1 MIVGSLTLKDLTKA
15 LISFRIEK
23 YKSLKEGQAMT
34 KAELVSAI
42 AKGAGI
48 TKKQAD
54 NALKAAVS
62 ALSDAIKKGERVAIP
77 GFGIF
82 SVRQR
87 SARKGRNPRTGAEIN
102 IPARKV
108 VAFKP
113 AKELREGVK

>member
-1 MIVGSLTLKDLTKA
+1 
-15 LISFRIEK
+15 
-23 YKSLKEGQAMT
+23 MT

-54 NALKAAVS
+54 AALKAAV
-62 ALSDAIKKGERVAIP
+62 AAVSDALKKGERVAIP

-87 SARKGRNPRTGAEIN
+87 ASRKGRNPRTGAVIE

-108 VAFKP
+108 VVFKP
-113 AKELREGVK
+113 AKDLREGVK

>member
-1 MIVGSLTLKDLTKA
+1 
-15 LISFRIEK
+15 
-23 YKSLKEGQAMT
+23 MT

-54 NALKAAVS
+54 AALKSAIQAVS
-62 ALSDAIKKGERVAIP
+62 GALKKGERVAVP

-82 SVRQR
+82 AVRTR
-87 SARKGRNPRTGAEIN
+87 AERKGRNPRTGAEIK

-108 VAFKP
+108 VTFRP
-113 AKELREGVK
+113 AKELRESVK

>member
-1 MIVGSLTLKDLTKA
+1 
-15 LISFRIEK
+15 
-23 YKSLKEGQAMT
+23 MT

-54 NALKAAVS
+54 AALKAAV
-62 ALSDAIKKGERVAIP
+62 AAISDALKKGERVAIP

-87 SARKGRNPRTGAEIN
+87 ASRKGRNPRTGAVIN
-102 IPARKV
+102 IPSRKV
-108 VAFKP
+108 VVFKP
-113 AKELREGVK
+113 AKDLREGVK

>member
-1 MIVGSLTLKDLTKA
+1 
-15 LISFRIEK
+15 
-23 YKSLKEGQAMT
+23 MT

-54 NALKAAVS
+54 AALKAAVEAVAN
-62 ALSDAIKKGERVAIP
+62 ALKKGERVAIP

-82 SVRQR
+82 SVRNR
-87 SARKGRNPRTGAEIN
+87 AERKGRNPRTGAEIK

-108 VAFKP
+108 VVFRP
-113 AKELREGVK
+113 AKSIRDSVK

>member
-1 MIVGSLTLKDLTKA
+1 
-15 LISFRIEK
+15 
-23 YKSLKEGQAMT
+23 MT

-54 NALKAAVS
+54 AALKAAIQAVS
-62 ALSDAIKKGERVAIP
+62 EALKKGERVAVP

-82 SVRQR
+82 AVRTR
-87 SARKGRNPRTGAEIN
+87 AARKGRNPRTGAEIE

-108 VAFKP
+108 VVFRP
-113 AKELREGVK
+113 AKDLRESVK

>member
-1 MIVGSLTLKDLTKA
+1 
-15 LISFRIEK
+15 
-23 YKSLKEGQAMT
+23 MT

-54 NALKAAVS
+54 AALKSAIQAVS
-62 ALSDAIKKGERVAIP
+62 EALKKGERVAVP

-82 SVRQR
+82 AVRTR
-87 SARKGRNPRTGAEIN
+87 AERKGRNPRTGAEIK

-108 VAFKP
+108 VTFRP
-113 AKELREGVK
+113 AKELRESVK

>member
-1 MIVGSLTLKDLTKA
+1 
-15 LISFRIEK
+15 
-23 YKSLKEGQAMT
+23 MT

-42 AKGAGI
+42 AKGASI

-54 NALKAAVS
+54 AALKAAV
-62 ALSDAIKKGERVAIP
+62 AAVSDALKKGERVAIP

-87 SARKGRNPRTGAEIN
+87 ASRKGRNPRTGAVIE

-108 VAFKP
+108 VVFKP
-113 AKELREGVK
+113 AKDLREGVK